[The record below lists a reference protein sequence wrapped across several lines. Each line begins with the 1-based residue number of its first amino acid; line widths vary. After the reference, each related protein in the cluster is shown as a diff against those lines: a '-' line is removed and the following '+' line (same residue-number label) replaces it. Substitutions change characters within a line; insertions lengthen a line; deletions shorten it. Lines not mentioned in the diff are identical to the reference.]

1 MYELGSLKFLRQ
13 TVGQLEADPDLAFVQ
28 TVKEAQ
34 VPAGD
39 PFCNFDAQFYRS
51 QSTGRHGPPDDPNAL
66 YWFMK
71 ALSNRYAGKVGAYE
85 IWNEQNL
92 SGKWGT
98 GKLDAG
104 TRAGLKKYQQA
115 EGLKI
120 TGTLNKV
127 TLEKMG
133 IVLTDQQKRM

>member
-1 MYELGSLKFLRQ
+1 MKKLPIFVALVLLSLSLVVVAHLQNTSNSNSRSSNANK
-13 TVGQLEADPDLAFVQ
+13 TVRRGPIFRATSDQIKQ
-28 TVKEAQ
+28 AQ
-34 VPAGD
+34 AVLKQKD
-39 PFCNFDAQFYRS
+39 F
-51 QSTGRHGPPDDPNAL
+51 
-66 YWFMK
+66 
-71 ALSNRYAGKVGAYE
+71 YAG
-85 IWNEQNL
+85 EQ
-92 SGKWGT
+92 T

>member
-1 MYELGSLKFLRQ
+1 MKKLPIFVALVLLSLSLVVVAHLQNSNSNSRSSNANK
-13 TVGQLEADPDLAFVQ
+13 
-28 TVKEAQ
+28 TVKRGPIFRATSVQIKQAQ
-34 VPAGD
+34 AILKQKG
-39 PFCNFDAQFYRS
+39 F
-51 QSTGRHGPPDDPNAL
+51 
-66 YWFMK
+66 
-71 ALSNRYAGKVGAYE
+71 YAG
-85 IWNEQNL
+85 EQ
-92 SGKWGT
+92 T

>member
-1 MYELGSLKFLRQ
+1 MKKLPILVALVLLSLSLVVVAHLQNTSNSNSRSSNANK
-13 TVGQLEADPDLAFVQ
+13 TVRRGPIFRATSDQIKQ
-28 TVKEAQ
+28 AQ
-34 VPAGD
+34 AVLKQKG
-39 PFCNFDAQFYRS
+39 F
-51 QSTGRHGPPDDPNAL
+51 
-66 YWFMK
+66 
-71 ALSNRYAGKVGAYE
+71 YAG
-85 IWNEQNL
+85 EQ
-92 SGKWGT
+92 T